1 MTQENDKK
9 CWKSWRLAPQ
19 EAVGVSDLL
28 TQHSEWGMTSL
39 AGKLHLLAARATPF
53 EQKLCPKSITLCSP
67 AYYIYTSTTIKAKQK
82 SFF

>member
-39 AGKLHLLAARATPF
+39 AGKLTFARSSGYP
-53 EQKLCPKSITLCSP
+53 L
-67 AYYIYTSTTIKAKQK
+67 
-82 SFF
+82 